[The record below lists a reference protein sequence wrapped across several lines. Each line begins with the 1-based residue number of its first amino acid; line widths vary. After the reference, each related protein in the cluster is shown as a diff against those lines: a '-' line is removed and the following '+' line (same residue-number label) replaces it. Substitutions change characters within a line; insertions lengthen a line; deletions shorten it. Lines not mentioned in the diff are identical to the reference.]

1 MPLTDKFQAML
12 AARAVATSME
22 DPLSGLEVGLVEE
35 PNVPEGWA
43 LVDVKATSLNHHDL
57 WSLRGIGL
65 PEERLPMILGCD
77 AAGIDADGRE
87 VIVHAVLGD
96 PEFPGGEIV
105 DPGRTLLSELHPGT
119 LAERVA
125 VPRRNLVPKPESLSF
140 EEACCLPTAWLTAY
154 RMLFVRSGLKPGQT
168 VLVQGAGGG
177 VASAAIELGRAAGF
191 RVWATSREERKR
203 DFALECGAHAVF
215 ESGARLPAKV
225 DVVLETV
232 GKATW
237 GHTLRSLR
245 PGGRVVIAGAT
256 SGHDPAA
263 ELNRVFFKEL
273 EVVGSTMGTLEDLR
287 HLVSMIDATGI
298 RPRIDKTFPL
308 ADVGE
313 GLKALAAGDVLGKI
327 VIKP

>member
-1 MPLTDKFQAML
+1 ML
-12 AARAVATSME
+12 AACVVSASPD
-22 DPLSGLEVGLVEE
+22 DPLAALEVGQVEE

-43 LVDVKATSLNHHDL
+43 LVDVKAISLNHHDI
-57 WSLRGIGL
+57 WSLHGVGL
-65 PEERLPMILGCD
+65 PEERLPMIIGCD
-77 AAGIDADGRE
+77 AAGIDEKGDE
-87 VIVHAVLGD
+87 VIVHAVIGD

-125 VPRRNLVPKPESLSF
+125 VPRRNLVPKPPSLSF

-154 RMLFVRSGLKPGQT
+154 RMLFDRSGLHPGQT
-168 VLVQGAGGG
+168 VLVQGAAGG
-177 VASAAIELGRAAGF
+177 VASATIPLARAAGF

-203 DFALECGAHAVF
+203 EFAIESGAHECF

-225 DVVLETV
+225 DVVIETV

-237 GHTLRSLR
+237 GHSLRSLK
-245 PGGRVVIAGAT
+245 PGGRIVIAGAT
-256 SGHDPAA
+256 SGMDPSA

-273 EVVGSTMGTLEDLR
+273 EVVGSTMGTLEELGR
-287 HLVSMIDATGI
+287 LVSMLDLTGI
-298 RPRIDKTFPL
+298 RPRIDKVLPL
-308 ADVGE
+308 SDVAE
-313 GLKALAAGDVLGKI
+313 GLRLLAEGDVLGKI

>member
-1 MPLTDKFQAML
+1 MPLADNFQPML
-12 AARAVATSME
+12 AARAVSASID
-22 DPLSGLEVGLVEE
+22 DPLSALEVGEVEE

-43 LVDVKATSLNHHDL
+43 LVDVKAVSLNHHDV

-65 PEERLPMILGCD
+65 PEERLPMIIGCD
-77 AAGIDADGRE
+77 AAGIDEHGNE
-87 VIVHAVLGD
+87 VVVHAVLGD

-125 VPRRNLVPKPESLSF
+125 VPRRNLVPKPDGLSF

-154 RMLFVRSGLKPGQT
+154 RMLFDRSGLKPGQT
-168 VLVQGAGGG
+168 VLIQGAGGG
-177 VASAAIELGRAAGF
+177 VASAAIELGRTAGF

-203 DFALECGAHAVF
+203 DFAIECGAHAVF
-215 ESGARLPAKV
+215 ESGARLPEKV

-237 GHTLRSLR
+237 GHSLRSLK
-245 PGGRVVIAGAT
+245 PGGRIVIAGAT
-256 SGHDPAA
+256 SGPDPSA

-273 EVVGSTMGTLEDLR
+273 EIVGSTMGTLEELAR
-287 HLVSMIDATGI
+287 LVSLVDLSGI
-298 RPRIDKTFPL
+298 RPRIDRELPL
-308 ADVGE
+308 SDVAE
-313 GLKALAAGDVLGKI
+313 GLRALAEGDVLGKI

>member
-1 MPLTDKFQAML
+1 ML
-12 AARAVATSME
+12 AARAVAASME
-22 DPLSGLEVGLVEE
+22 DPLSALEVGQVDD

-43 LVDVKATSLNHHDL
+43 LVEVKATSLNHHDL

-77 AAGIDADGRE
+77 AAGIDEKGDE

-96 PEFPGGEIV
+96 PEFPGGEII
-105 DPGRTLLSELHPGT
+105 DPKRTLLSELHPGT

-154 RMLFVRSGLKPGQT
+154 RMLFDRSGLRPGQT

-177 VASAAIELGRAAGF
+177 VASAAIELGRAAGY

-203 DFALECGAHAVF
+203 DFAIECGAHAVF

-273 EVVGSTMGTLEDLR
+273 EIVGSTMGTLEDLR
-287 HLVSMIDATGI
+287 NLVSMIDATGI

-313 GLKALAAGDVLGKI
+313 GLRALAKGDVLGKI
-327 VIKP
+327 VINP

>member
-1 MPLTDKFQAML
+1 MAMTDNFQPML
-12 AARAVATSME
+12 AARAVSASQE
-22 DPLSGLEVGLVEE
+22 DPLSALEVGQVGD
-35 PNVPEGWA
+35 PDVPEGWA
-43 LVDVKATSLNHHDL
+43 LVEVKATSLNHHDL

-77 AAGIDADGRE
+77 AAGIDENGNE
-87 VIVHAVLGD
+87 VIVHAVIGD
-96 PEFPGGEIV
+96 PEFPGGEII
-105 DPGRTLLSELHPGT
+105 DPKRTLLSELHPGT

-154 RMLFVRSGLKPGQT
+154 RMLFDRSGLRPGQT

-177 VASAAIELGRAAGF
+177 VSSSAIELARAAGY

-237 GHTLRSLR
+237 GHTLRSLK

-263 ELNRVFFKEL
+263 ELNRIFFKEL
-273 EVVGSTMGTLEDLR
+273 EVVGSTMGTLEDL
-287 HLVSMIDATGI
+287 HNLVSMIDATGI

-308 ADVGE
+308 SDVAE
-313 GLKALAAGDVLGKI
+313 GLRALAAGDVLGKI
-327 VIKP
+327 VINP

>member
-1 MPLTDKFQAML
+1 VL
-12 AARAVATSME
+12 AARAVAASKE
-22 DPLSGLEVGLVEE
+22 DPLAALEVGQVDE
-35 PNVPEGWA
+35 PDVPDGWA
-43 LVDVKATSLNHHDL
+43 LVDVKATSLNHHDV
-57 WSLRGIGL
+57 WSLRGVGL

-77 AAGIDADGRE
+77 AAGVDEKGDE
-87 VIVHAVLGD
+87 VIVHAVIGD
-96 PEFPGGEIV
+96 PEFPGGEII
-105 DPGRTLLSELHPGT
+105 DPKRTLLSELHPGT

-154 RMLFVRSGLKPGQT
+154 RMLFDRSGLRPGQT

-177 VASAAIELGRAAGF
+177 VASAAIALGRAAGF
-191 RVWATSREERKR
+191 HVWATSREERKR

-273 EVVGSTMGTLEDLR
+273 EIVGSTMGTLEDLR
-287 HLVSMIDATGI
+287 NLVSMIDATGI
-298 RPRIDKTFPL
+298 RPRIDKTFSL

-313 GLKALAAGDVLGKI
+313 GLRALAEGNVLGKI
-327 VIKP
+327 VINP

>member
-1 MPLTDKFQAML
+1 MR
-12 AARAVATSME
+12 AAFASAINAD
-22 DPLSGLEVGLVEE
+22 DPLAGLTVGDAPE
-35 PNVPEGWA
+35 PAHPADDWVTVQVRA
-43 LVDVKATSLNHHDL
+43 SALNHHDL
-57 WSLRGIGL
+57 WSLRGVGL
-65 PEERLPMILGCD
+65 PADRLPMILGCD
-77 AAGIDADGRE
+77 AAGVDDAGNE
-87 VIVHAVLGD
+87 VVLYPVVAD
-96 PEFPGGEIV
+96 PA
-105 DPGRTLLSELHPGT
+105 DPRGFSILSERYPGT

-154 RMLFVRSGLKPGQT
+154 RMLFDRSGLRPGQT

-177 VASAAIELGRAAGF
+177 VASAAIELARAAGF

-203 DFALECGAHAVF
+203 DFALECGAHEVF
-215 ESGARLPAKV
+215 ESGARLPSKV

-256 SGHDPAA
+256 SGHDPSA

-273 EVVGSTMGTLEDLR
+273 EVVGSTMGTREELRQLVALLE
-287 HLVSMIDATGI
+287 STGL
-298 RPRIDKTFPL
+298 RPRIDSTLPL
-308 ADVGE
+308 AD
-313 GLKALAAGDVLGKI
+313 AADGIAAMISGDVFGKI
-327 VIKP
+327 VIQP

>member
-1 MPLTDKFQAML
+1 MAML
-12 AARAVATSME
+12 AARAVAASME
-22 DPLSGLEVGLVEE
+22 DPLSALEVGQVDE
-35 PNVPEGWA
+35 PNVPEGWT
-43 LVDVKATSLNHHDL
+43 LVEVKATSLNHHDL

-65 PEERLPMILGCD
+65 PEERLPMVLGCD
-77 AAGIDADGRE
+77 AAGIDEDGNE
-87 VIVHAVLGD
+87 VIVHAVLGN
-96 PEFPGGEIV
+96 PEFPGGEII
-105 DPGRTLLSELHPGT
+105 DPKRTLLSELHPGT

-154 RMLFVRSGLKPGQT
+154 RMLFDRSGLRPGQT

-273 EVVGSTMGTLEDLR
+273 EIVGSTMGTLEDLR
-287 HLVSMIDATGI
+287 NLVSMIDATGI
-298 RPRIDKTFPL
+298 RPRIDKTFQL

-313 GLKALAAGDVLGKI
+313 GLRALAEGDVLGKI
-327 VIKP
+327 VINP

>member
-1 MPLTDKFQAML
+1 VL
-12 AARAVATSME
+12 AARAVAASTD
-22 DPLSGLEVGLVEE
+22 DPLSALAVGQVEE

-43 LVDVKATSLNHHDL
+43 LVEVKATSLNHHDL
-57 WSLRGIGL
+57 WSLRGVGL

-77 AAGIDADGRE
+77 AAGVDEDGNE

-96 PEFPGGEIV
+96 PEYPGGEII
-105 DPGRTLLSELHPGT
+105 DPRRTLLSELHPGT

-140 EEACCLPTAWLTAY
+140 DEACCLPTAWLTAY
-154 RMLFVRSGLKPGQT
+154 RMLFDRSGLRPGQT

-177 VASAAIELGRAAGF
+177 VASAAIELARAAGF

-203 DFALECGAHAVF
+203 AFALECGAHAVF

-263 ELNRVFFKEL
+263 ELNRIFFKEL

-287 HLVSMIDATGI
+287 HLVSMIEVSGI
-298 RPRIDKTFPL
+298 RPRIDKAFPL
-308 ADVGE
+308 ADVAA
-313 GLKALAAGDVLGKI
+313 GLRALAAGDVLGKI
-327 VIKP
+327 VINP

>member
-1 MPLTDKFQAML
+1 ML
-12 AARAVATSME
+12 AARAVAASLE
-22 DPLSGLEVGLVEE
+22 DPLSALDVGQVEE
-35 PNVPEGWA
+35 PNVPEGWT
-43 LVDVKATSLNHHDL
+43 LVEVKAVSLNHHDV

-65 PEERLPMILGCD
+65 PAERLPMIIGCD
-77 AAGIDADGRE
+77 AAGIDEHGHE
-87 VIVHAVLGD
+87 VIVHAVIGD
-96 PEFPGGEIV
+96 PDFPGGEIV

-154 RMLFVRSGLKPGQT
+154 RMLFDRSGLKPGQT
-168 VLVQGAGGG
+168 VLIQGAGGG

-215 ESGARLPAKV
+215 ESGARLPEKV

-237 GHTLRSLR
+237 GHSLRSLK
-245 PGGRVVIAGAT
+245 PGGRIVVAGST
-256 SGHDPAA
+256 SGPDPSA

-273 EVVGSTMGTLEDLR
+273 EVVGSTMGTLEELHR
-287 HLVSMIDATGI
+287 LVSLIDLSGI
-298 RPRIDKTFPL
+298 RPRIDKEHPL
-308 ADVGE
+308 ADVAE
-313 GLKALAAGDVLGKI
+313 GIRALAEGDVLGKI

>member
-1 MPLTDKFQAML
+1 ML
-12 AARAVATSME
+12 AARAVAASME
-22 DPLSGLEVGLVEE
+22 DPLSALEVGQVDE
-35 PNVPEGWA
+35 PDVPEGWA
-43 LVDVKATSLNHHDL
+43 LVEVKATSLNHHDL

-77 AAGIDADGRE
+77 AAGVDEHGDE

-96 PEFPGGEIV
+96 PEFPGGEII
-105 DPGRTLLSELHPGT
+105 DPKRTLLSELHPGT

-154 RMLFVRSGLKPGQT
+154 RMLFYRSGLRPGQT

-177 VASAAIELGRAAGF
+177 VSSAAIELGRAAGF

-263 ELNRVFFKEL
+263 ELNRIFFKEL

-287 HLVSMIDATGI
+287 DLVSMIDATGI

-308 ADVGE
+308 SDVAE
-313 GLKALAAGDVLGKI
+313 GLRALAAGDVLGKI
-327 VIKP
+327 VINP

>member
-1 MPLTDKFQAML
+1 ML
-12 AARAVATSME
+12 AARAVSASAA
-22 DPLSGLEVGLVEE
+22 DPLSALEVGQVDE

-43 LVDVKATSLNHHDL
+43 LVDVKAVSLNHHDV

-65 PEERLPMILGCD
+65 PEERLPMIIGCD
-77 AAGIDADGRE
+77 AAGIDEHGKE

-105 DPGRTLLSELHPGT
+105 DPKRTLLSELHPGT

-125 VPRRNLVPKPESLSF
+125 VPRRNLVAKPESLSF

-154 RMLFVRSGLKPGQT
+154 RMLFDRSGLHPGQT
-168 VLVQGAGGG
+168 VLIQGAGGG
-177 VASAAIELGRAAGF
+177 VSSAAIPLARAAGF
-191 RVWATSREERKR
+191 RVWVTSREERKR
-203 DFALECGAHAVF
+203 AFATECGAHECF
-215 ESGARLPAKV
+215 DSGARLPAKV

-237 GHTLRSLR
+237 GHSLRSLK
-245 PGGRVVIAGAT
+245 PGGRIVVAGAT
-256 SGHDPAA
+256 SGQDPSA

-273 EVVGSTMGTLEDLR
+273 EVVGSTMGTLEELSR
-287 HLVSMIDATGI
+287 LVSMLDLTGI
-298 RPRIDKTFPL
+298 RPRIDKVLPL
-308 ADVGE
+308 SDVAE
-313 GLKALAAGDVLGKI
+313 GLRALAEGDVLGKI